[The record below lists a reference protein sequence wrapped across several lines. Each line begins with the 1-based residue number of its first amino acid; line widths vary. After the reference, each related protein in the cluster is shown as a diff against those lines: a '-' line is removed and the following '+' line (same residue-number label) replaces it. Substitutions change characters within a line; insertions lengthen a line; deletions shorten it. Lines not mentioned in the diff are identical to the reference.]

1 MVKLKICGMRDV
13 RNIQDVAALGTDYMG
28 FIFYQKSPRYV
39 GDNFSVPS
47 LVDPVKRVGVFVN
60 ESSEVMLKK
69 VEELKLDYLQLHG
82 QESVRQC
89 EELRMSNVNLIKV
102 FSVDDQFG
110 FEKTK
115 PYKGIAD
122 FFLFDTKGKYHG
134 GNAISFNWNILERY
148 DQETPFFLSGGIGP
162 DNIREVQTLKEMNIH
177 AVDINSGVEVTP
189 GVKDILKINE
199 VKRLL
204 NSNA

>member
-47 LVDPVKRVGVFVN
+47 LADSVKRVGVFVN

-69 VEELKLDYLQLHG
+69 VGELKLDYLQLHG
-82 QESVRQC
+82 QESVKQC
-89 EELRMSNVNLIKV
+89 EALKTNNVNLIKV
-102 FSVDDQFG
+102 FSVDDQFDFG
-110 FEKTK
+110 KTK
-115 PYKGIAD
+115 HYKGIAD

-134 GNAISFNWNILERY
+134 GNAVSFDWSILEQY
-148 DQETPFFLSGGIGP
+148 DQEIPFFLSGGIGP
-162 DNIREVQTLKEMNIH
+162 DNIGEVQMLKEMNIH

-189 GVKDILKINE
+189 GLKDILKINE
-199 VKRLL
+199 VKRIL